1 MSTEASETA
10 DAAPRRRRL
19 PIAFEARGFGR
30 LSTAWVFTNLGD
42 SALYLMVAVW
52 VKQFTGSDV
61 AAAFVFVALGL
72 PAILA
77 PFIGMI
83 ADRMSRKRLLVAN
96 NVAMALI
103 VLSLLLVSG
112 PDQLW
117 LIYTAIFLYS
127 AGGYVTAAAQ
137 SGIIRG
143 MLRDDQ
149 LASGNG
155 VLSTI
160 DNGLRLVSPL
170 IGTALYVVFGAHAV
184 VLLTAVCFAV
194 CAVVL
199 IGLPVRDAAPE
210 RAESRGY
217 LRELVAGFEHL
228 VRVVPL
234 RRLTIAIAVA
244 FGATGLLNVIIFP
257 ALDAMNADAAAI
269 GWLVPLQGVGALV
282 GGILSATLVTK
293 LGEGRAAALG
303 LVMLA
308 LGSMLLP
315 LGSLPIAAC
324 GMVVA
329 GFGIPIT
336 VVGFSTMRQRLTPDA
351 LQGRT
356 AAAANVSLNLP
367 QTVVSIVG
375 AGLLAVADYRLL
387 IWVTVAVVLLGA
399 ALAATARTTAATSPD
414 EGLAGDGPTG
424 EAVA

>member
-1 MSTEASETA
+1 MSTETSETA
-10 DAAPRRRRL
+10 DAAPRRNRL
-19 PIAFEARGFGR
+19 PIAFEAPGFGR

-61 AAAFVFVALGL
+61 AAAFVFVALGV

-83 ADRMSRKRLLVAN
+83 ADRVSRKRLLVAN

-103 VLSLLLVSG
+103 VLSLLLVDGSS
-112 PDQLW
+112 QLW
-117 LIYTAIFLYS
+117 LIYVVIFLYS

-160 DNGLRLVSPL
+160 DNGLRLISPL
-170 IGTALYVVFGAHAV
+170 IGTALYVAFGAHAV
-184 VLLTAVCFAV
+184 VLLTASCFAA
-194 CAVVL
+194 CAVAL
-199 IGLPVRDAAPE
+199 IGLPVGDAAPE
-210 RAESRGY
+210 HTESRGY
-217 LRELVAGFEHL
+217 VRELVAGFEHIF
-228 VRVVPL
+228 RIVPL
-234 RRLTIAIAVA
+234 RRLTFAIAVA
-244 FGATGLLNVIIFP
+244 FGATGLMNVIIFP
-257 ALDAMNADAAAI
+257 ALDAMKADAAAI

-282 GGILSATLVTK
+282 GGILSATLVTR

-308 LGSMLLP
+308 LGSALLP

-336 VVGFSTMRQRLTPDA
+336 VVGFATMRQRLTPDA

-356 AAAANVSLNLP
+356 AAAANVSINVP
-367 QTVVSIVG
+367 QTAVSIVG
-375 AGLLAVADYRLL
+375 AGLLAIADYRVL
-387 IWVTVAVVLLGA
+387 IWVTVAAVLLGA
-399 ALAATARTTAATSPD
+399 VLAATARTTASTRSD
-414 EGLAGDGPTG
+414 EGLAGDGATG